1 MPHLVDCPK
10 VAGSAYP
17 TYQADNWHGLMLLAK
32 TPLELVTTL
41 RIAVAATLATAAV
54 SRRLNELA
62 HIPVV
67 DQPAEFGIFLRAK
80 IASLAKVVKDLGL
93 RAD

>member
-1 MPHLVDCPK
+1 MPHLVDCPT

-17 TYQADNWHGLMLLAK
+17 TYEADNWHGLMLPAK
-32 TPLELVTTL
+32 TPPELVTTL

-67 DQPAEFGIFLRAK
+67 DQPAE
-80 IASLAKVVKDLGL
+80 IASLAKVAKDLGL

>member
-1 MPHLVDCPK
+1 
-10 VAGSAYP
+10 
-17 TYQADNWHGLMLLAK
+17 MLPAK
-32 TPLELVTTL
+32 TPPELVTTL

-67 DQPAEFGIFLRAK
+67 DQPAE
-80 IASLAKVVKDLGL
+80 IASLAKVAKDLGL

>member
-1 MPHLVDCPK
+1 
-10 VAGSAYP
+10 
-17 TYQADNWHGLMLLAK
+17 
-32 TPLELVTTL
+32 
-41 RIAVAATLATAAV
+41 VAATLATAAV

-67 DQPAEFGIFLRAK
+67 DRPAEFGRFLRAK
-80 IASLAKVVKDLGL
+80 IASLAKVVKDPGL